1 MTIYI
6 VVGRGPLPGPETE
19 LVSNTQKWIVQGD
32 TCWQSKKFYWG
43 RAPGWRTVGWG
54 NPGDLLCHVAGS
66 LGFYGDCISF
76 QVIFSQLFWL
86 RVLPGGAGL
95 VQPGWVPGKILG
107 GGRTCV
113 SPFDV
118 SRTLPVD
125 GGLFIPCSS
134 PGPPA
139 IKQLRQMVTMVPGQG
154 GQFQVSVL
162 PLTISRQKKRK

>member
-19 LVSNTQKWIVQGD
+19 LLSNTQKWIVQGD

-86 RVLPGGAGL
+86 RVLPGGACI
-95 VQPGWVPGKILG
+95 VQPRWMPARRILWGGQTCGVSFWPFLNSPGWWCLISSVFL
-107 GGRTCV
+107 T
-113 SPFDV
+113 
-118 SRTLPVD
+118 RTLCKWLLWCLARV
-125 GGLFIPCSS
+125 GSFSQSAS
-134 PGPPA
+134 PNMHIFFTDWKIIG
-139 IKQLRQMVTMVPGQG
+139 
-154 GQFQVSVL
+154 
-162 PLTISRQKKRK
+162 